1 MKKDLVRMKTA
12 LSQEVITALNE
23 QIKME
28 SRSSAKYLAMA
39 SWCGEHGFSNSEDF
53 FMLQAEEERMHMLK
67 IFKYLGDSGA
77 KALSPEVTDIQQ
89 EYASLRDIFETS
101 LEQEIA
107 VTHSIHRIVDACRK
121 NRDYTTELF
130 MQWFIREQMEE
141 EFVARR
147 ILDLFEM
154 IGEEGQGLYW
164 IDQHIAKVRT
174 EGSPETG
181 ASATAAE

>member
-1 MKKDLVRMKTA
+1 MKMDLIRMKTA
-12 LSQEVITALNE
+12 LSQEVISALNE

-28 SRSSAKYLAMA
+28 SRSSAKYLAMS
-39 SWCGEHGFSNSEDF
+39 SWCGEHGFSNSENF

-77 KALSPEVTDIQQ
+77 KAISPEVTGITH
-89 EYASLRDIFETS
+89 EYSSLREVFETS

-107 VTHSIHRIVDACRK
+107 VTHSIHKIVDICRK
-121 NRDYTTELF
+121 NKDYTTELF

-141 EFVARR
+141 EFIARKV
-147 ILDLFEM
+147 LDLFEM

-164 IDQHIAKVRT
+164 IDQHIAKVRI
-174 EGSPETG
+174 EGTPETG
-181 ASATAAE
+181 ATTAE

>member
-1 MKKDLVRMKTA
+1 MKTA
-12 LSQEVITALNE
+12 LTQEVIAVLNE
-23 QIKME
+23 QIKIE

-39 SWCGEHGFSNSEDF
+39 AWCGEHGYSNSQDF
-53 FMLQAEEERMHMLK
+53 LMLQAEEERMHMLK
-67 IFKYLGDSGA
+67 IFKYLSDSGA
-77 KALSPEVTDIQQ
+77 KPISAEVTDIQH
-89 EYASLRDIFETS
+89 EYASLRDVFETT

-107 VTHSIHRIVDACRK
+107 VTHAIHRIVDVCRK

-130 MQWFIREQMEE
+130 MQWFIREQIEE

-147 ILDLFEM
+147 ILDLFEI

-174 EGSPETG
+174 EGAPETG
-181 ASATAAE
+181 NVGASENL